1 MFYLTKIAINK
12 LILGVLEYNFQAE
25 ITPFEP
31 DSVSADEGK
40 WIFDQTL
47 VINF

>member
-1 MFYLTKIAINK
+1 MFYLLIIAINE
-12 LILGVLEYNFQAE
+12 LMLGVLEHILQAE
-25 ITPFEP
+25 IIPFEP
-31 DSVSADEGK
+31 DSVRADEGK

>member
-1 MFYLTKIAINK
+1 MFYLLKIAINE
-12 LILGVLEYNFQAE
+12 LMLGVLEIHFQAE
-25 ITPFEP
+25 IIPFEP

>member
-1 MFYLTKIAINK
+1 MFYFLKIAINK
-12 LILGVLEYNFQAE
+12 LMLGVLEHNFQAE
-25 ITPFEP
+25 IIPFEP
-31 DSVSADEGK
+31 DSVKADEGK